1 MIPQNLICLYNQLKN
16 AMSLLSKEDRE
27 WRRYQRK
34 ADREDRRHTRK
45 SEGTRLGQWIRKKK
59 NKY

>member
-1 MIPQNLICLYNQLKN
+1 
-16 AMSLLSKEDRE
+16 MSLLSKEDRE

-45 SEGTRLGQWIRKKK
+45 SEGTRLGQWIRRKK